1 MLGLL
6 LLLPAA
12 VFSQSGPFIQL
23 PREIIEDRLVQYQGS
38 DSFRATTLKHLFR
51 DAGCSGDRFK
61 EQKVPNSANP
71 NIVCTLPGTGNQ
83 VIIVGAHFD
92 HVSKG
97 SGVVDNWSG
106 ASLLPSL
113 YQSLNSTPRRHTF
126 VFVSFTD
133 EERGLVGSR
142 FYAAQLA
149 ENEVAQITGM
159 IDLDTL
165 GLGPTEVWVT
175 NSDPDLV
182 KRLNRTASAMNLP
195 VSEMNVD
202 GVGNSD
208 GDSFKRRA
216 IPIITLHSVT
226 NATLGILHSK
236 KDALSAIRR
245 DDYYNSYKLI
255 AGYLAVLDSA
265 SVE

>member
-38 DSFRATTLKHLFR
+38 DSFRATTLKHLFQN
-51 DAGCSGDRFK
+51 AGCSGERLT
-61 EQKVPNSANP
+61 EQKVPHSANP
-71 NIVCTLPGTGNQ
+71 NIICTLPGTGNQ

-113 YQSLNSTPRRHTF
+113 YQSLSSIPRHHTF
-126 VFVSFTD
+126 VFISFTD
-133 EERGLVGSR
+133 EERGFVGSR
-142 FYAAQLA
+142 FYADQLA
-149 ENEVAQITGM
+149 KDAVTRITGM
-159 IDLDTL
+159 IDVDTL

-175 NSDPDLV
+175 NSDPGLV
-182 KRLNRTASAMNLP
+182 KRLGSTAAAMKLP
-195 VSEMNVD
+195 ASEMNVD

-208 GDSFKRRA
+208 GDSFKRRD
-216 IPIITLHSVT
+216 IPVITLHSVT

-236 KDALSAIRR
+236 NDNLSAIRR

-255 AGYLAVLDSA
+255 AGYLTVLDSA
-265 SVE
+265 SAE